1 MENVCTNL
9 ASHKSK
15 GAEVF
20 SFQCLHLNHIKN
32 KMSITGGD
40 YSIPSQVDILNLIVN
55 SSDANKDR
63 KAFVIGGY

>member
-1 MENVCTNL
+1 MFAQIWQVTNLKEQKFFLFNVCIL
-9 ASHKSK
+9 II
-15 GAEVF
+15 
-20 SFQCLHLNHIKN
+20 LKN

-40 YSIPSQVDILNLIVN
+40 YSIPSQVYILNLIVN